1 MVLPLDAFAQEPQM
15 LFGAA
20 DVIFGRAASN
30 PIVVRVADRA
40 VAHQRRRRS

>member
-20 DVIFGRAASN
+20 DVIFGRASN